1 MQCNA
6 LSLLYSLHNYSSS
19 VNSFCSQP
27 YPLVTKPVLFRLN
40 NRKLSTDL
48 KDTRSMSSSTMWLN
62 EPKDDVSGLDAS
74 LAPSLGDVRRDRAP
88 ALNVDQDEF
97 GR

>member
-1 MQCNA
+1 M
-6 LSLLYSLHNYSSS
+6 
-19 VNSFCSQP
+19 
-27 YPLVTKPVLFRLN
+27 TKPVFFRLN
-40 NRKLSTDL
+40 NRKLSDS